1 MKTTFAARSF
11 LIAFFATMLYGQT
24 EADRCSAL
32 SRVSIPDVEITSAK
46 LSAAGPVGR
55 GGPVPEHCVVRGA
68 IDKRVGFGGKPF
80 AIGFE
85 MRLPVKWERRFLFQ
99 GGGGMDG
106 TVRPALGAAS
116 GANTNPALARG
127 FAVVSTDAGHTG
139 APPMPEAD
147 ASFARD
153 QQARIDNA
161 YRSIERVTQISKLIA
176 MQYYGELWRHAYFDG
191 CSNGGRQALMAAQRY
206 PRDFDGIVSGAP
218 AFRVTH
224 SAIGSAWETQTLLSI
239 APKDDSGR
247 PILSRV
253 FPTTI

>member
-1 MKTTFAARSF
+1 MTISGVFSLLTLFSITLCA
-11 LIAFFATMLYGQT
+11 QT

-32 SRVSIPDVEITSAK
+32 NRVSIPNVEITSAT
-46 LSAAGPVGR
+46 LTPAGPAGR
-55 GGPVPEHCVVRGA
+55 GGGTVPDHCLVRGA
-68 IDKRVGFGGKPF
+68 IDKRIGSGGKPF

-85 MRLPVKWERRFLFQ
+85 MRLPVRWERRFLFQ

-161 YRSIERVTQISKLIA
+161 YRSIERVTQVSKQIA
-176 MQYYGELWRHAYFDG
+176 MQYYGEPWRHAYFDG

-224 SAIGSAWETQTLLSI
+224 AAIGSAWETQTFLSI

-247 PILSRV
+247 PVL
-253 FPTTI
+253 TDT